1 MFVVAVE
8 SGVSPIRGEPHHNG
22 VGGGGGAQPST
33 LNPQPCDL
41 IVVGGEEVEDVG
53 LEKAVKKVQHRP
65 RHDEVLQVFWG

>member
-1 MFVVAVE
+1 MVL
-8 SGVSPIRGEPHHNG
+8 GV
-22 VGGGGGAQPST
+22 GGGAQPST